1 MMKLRR
7 VTPIALMLIPLVAS
21 LIVAII
27 LQSQSI
33 SNPILLFQERI
44 DLGTLLLIIGGLLTV
59 SLIGFWL
66 LRQRAMTRYRIT
78 LENVSE
84 NAKQERRRFLQQLVH
99 ELKNPLTALKAEV
112 AYLSDGLS
120 DEMPGKVI
128 TDINAQIERI
138 GNLIAD
144 LRKLT
149 QIEEQPIEFEP
160 VDINELL
167 KEIVEAVTD
176 HPGFLER
183 HLQLT
188 LLQQPWK
195 LPSVPGDRGLL
206 WLACYNLV
214 DNALKFTPPAAE
226 IEVRAFEARPWLIVE
241 VTDNGPGIPPEELP
255 HLFEELYRGKNSH
268 GCPGSGL
275 GLAMVQAIV
284 ARHKGD
290 ISVRSR
296 FGQGTLFTMRLPVIS

>member
-1 MMKLRR
+1 MKLRR
-7 VTPIALMLIPLVAS
+7 VTPIALMFIPLVAG
-21 LIVAII
+21 LILAII
-27 LQSQSI
+27 LQSQSNYI
-33 SNPILLFQERI
+33 PILLFQERI
-44 DLGTLLLIIGGLLTV
+44 DLGTLLLAIGGLLTI

-66 LRQRAMTRYRIT
+66 LRQRTMARNRIT
-78 LENVSE
+78 AEKLRED
-84 NAKQERRRFLQQLVH
+84 AKQERRRFLQQLDH

-112 AYLSDGLS
+112 AYLSVGLPDEKSGKVLS
-120 DEMPGKVI
+120 D
-128 TDINAQIERI
+128 INGQVERI

-149 QIEEQPIEFEP
+149 QIEEQSIELEP

-167 KEIVEAVTD
+167 QEIVEAVKD
-176 HPGFLER
+176 HPGFAER

-188 LLQQPWK
+188 LLRQPWK

-241 VTDNGPGIPPEELP
+241 VTDNGPGIPTEELP
-255 HLFEELYRGKNSH
+255 YIFEELYRGKNSR

-275 GLAMVQAIV
+275 GLALVQAIV
-284 ARHKGD
+284 TRHKGD

-296 FGQGTLFTMRLPVIS
+296 FGQGTVFTMRLPIVS